1 MDEQTA
7 KDLDE
12 TRRLLYGGIAAR
24 RTDRWELV
32 GSLVNA
38 LVHHSKLI
46 DDADDAMWQAL
57 DLVGGL
63 KGNEAWATDLINQ
76 ITEKLTG
83 E

>member
-7 KDLDE
+7 KDFDE
-12 TRRLLYGGIAAR
+12 TRRLLYGAIAAR

-38 LVHHSKLI
+38 LVHHSKLV

-57 DLVGGL
+57 ELVDGL
-63 KGNEAWATDLINQ
+63 KGNELWATDLINR
-76 ITEKLTG
+76 ITQQLDA
-83 E
+83 